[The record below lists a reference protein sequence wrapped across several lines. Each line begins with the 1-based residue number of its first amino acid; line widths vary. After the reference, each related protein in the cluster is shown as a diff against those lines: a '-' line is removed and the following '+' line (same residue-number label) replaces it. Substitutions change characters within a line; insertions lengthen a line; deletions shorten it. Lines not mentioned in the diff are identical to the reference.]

1 MYIRNEMKYI
11 HDMHLKFIHM
21 MKRYHT
27 FTRNDV
33 MVNVVDMYFYNI
45 NGYSAAFLNRLQIRL

>member
-1 MYIRNEMKYI
+1 MKYI